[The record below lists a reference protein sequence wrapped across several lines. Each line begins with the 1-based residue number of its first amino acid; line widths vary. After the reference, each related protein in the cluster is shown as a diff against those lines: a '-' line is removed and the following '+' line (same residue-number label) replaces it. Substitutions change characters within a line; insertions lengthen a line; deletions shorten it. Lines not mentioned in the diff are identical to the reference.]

1 MNSSGRQPDIKHD
14 GARIF
19 GSPTRTAVLVL
30 IAALGESYPEELA
43 RIIGAQRSSVQRI
56 VADLES
62 DGLIGSR
69 LSGNTR
75 RIAIDRRR
83 HGAAELEAYLRKLAE
98 RPVFSAIVAAERRR
112 PRRRG
117 KPL

>member
-1 MNSSGRQPDIKHD
+1 MTSTERQPDLKHD

-43 RIIGAQRSSVQRI
+43 RLIGAQRSSVQRI

-62 DGLIGSR
+62 DGLVASR

-75 RIAIDRRR
+75 RVAIDRRR
-83 HGAAELEAYLRKLAE
+83 HGAAELETYLRKLAE
-98 RPVFSAIVAAERRR
+98 RPAFSTIIVADRRR
-112 PRRRG
+112 PRRRA